1 MKMLVLC
8 GCHFRDNSP
17 SDPYFFLCP
26 FIVSACKH
34 LGQSALLGSGKGC
47 DRVKRNNLFLI
58 AMESVCEKL
67 KVFREML
74 RYRENV

>member
-1 MKMLVLC
+1 MKMLVLW
-8 GCHFRDNSP
+8 GYHFRDNSP
-17 SDPYFFLCP
+17 SDPYFFLSP

-47 DRVKRNNLFLI
+47 GRVKRNNNLFL
-58 AMESVCEKL
+58 MESVFEKL
-67 KVFREML
+67 RVFKEML